1 MICNIWQE
9 RQRVRKT
16 VERIA
21 ELAAQDEGQQF
32 RVLEGTSGKVTQLDC
47 HAEVVDAFSE
57 KCFAL
62 GKVCCGLDMIL
73 FYDLKNHR
81 LTLVYWILEWRCIT

>member
-1 MICNIWQE
+1 ME
-9 RQRVRKT
+9 K
-16 VERIA
+16 IA

-62 GKVCCGLDMIL
+62 GKVCCELDMVL

-81 LTLVYWILEWRCIT
+81 LIHVY

>member
-1 MICNIWQE
+1 MLPKQYFLVRMFKFLQE
-9 RQRVRKT
+9 RQRVRET

-21 ELAAQDEGQQF
+21 ELATHDEGQKF
-32 RVLEGTSGKVTQLDC
+32 RVLEDTSGKVTQLDC

-62 GKVCCGLDMIL
+62 GKV
-73 FYDLKNHR
+73 R
-81 LTLVYWILEWRCIT
+81 